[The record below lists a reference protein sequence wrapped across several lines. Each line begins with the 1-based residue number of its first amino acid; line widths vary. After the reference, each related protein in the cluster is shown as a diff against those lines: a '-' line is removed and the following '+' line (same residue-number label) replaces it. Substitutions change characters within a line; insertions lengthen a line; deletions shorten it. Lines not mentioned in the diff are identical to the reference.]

1 MHLSLKIVVM
11 FDCCKKAVFL
21 HLSKMTTKVVVNDNK
36 SLEIIAFLCYNT
48 IKKKY
53 LTVEILL

>member
-1 MHLSLKIVVM
+1 
-11 FDCCKKAVFL
+11 
-21 HLSKMTTKVVVNDNK
+21 MTTKVVSNDNK
-36 SLEIIAFLCYNT
+36 MLEVIAVLCYNT